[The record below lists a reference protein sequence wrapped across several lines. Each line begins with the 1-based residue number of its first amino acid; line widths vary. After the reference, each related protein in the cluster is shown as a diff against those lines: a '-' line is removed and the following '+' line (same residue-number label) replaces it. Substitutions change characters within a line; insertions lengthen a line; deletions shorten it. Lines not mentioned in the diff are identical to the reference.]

1 MPPAPETS
9 PGPRAAWPLL
19 LPWVVAGLALLAA
32 AWFALAAEG
41 ARAEAESLR
50 LQLDLRDLEL
60 RDARNRREAERLLLN
75 RQIES
80 AGRGASGEK
89 PAGPARQN

>member
-9 PGPRAAWPLL
+9 PGPRAAWPAL
-19 LPWVVAGLALLAA
+19 LPWVVAAHALLAA
-32 AWFALAAEG
+32 AWFRLEAEG
-41 ARAEAESLR
+41 AHAEAESLR

-75 RQIES
+75 RQIEA
-80 AGRGASGEK
+80 AGRDASGEK
-89 PAGPARQN
+89 PADPARQN